1 LAIPERSQ
9 RVQWIRATKDNKQL
23 AERYD
28 AWAEEYD
35 EDLLSYGYKLPA
47 LFMGLVVRHSPSPEG
62 RLLDAGAGTGILGES
77 LHLLGYQNLVTID
90 LSQGMLDVAR
100 NRGAYRELRQVT
112 LGETL
117 DFANDSFAA
126 TVAMGVLTLGHAPPE
141 SLDELVRVTR
151 PGGPIIFSMI
161 NDEIVQHRFRA
172 KQDLLELEGRWSLV
186 EVTALLQI
194 LPYEE
199 PDITHRVFVY
209 RVT

>member
-1 LAIPERSQ
+1 MDIPDRADRLKWIYAI
-9 RVQWIRATKDNKQL
+9 KGNKKL

-28 AWAEEYD
+28 AWAEDYD
-35 EDLLSYGYKLPA
+35 EDLLSYGYKLP
-47 LFMGLVVRHSPSPEG
+47 LVCIGLVVRHAPSPEG

-77 LHLLGYQNLVTID
+77 LHIIGYQNMVAMD
-90 LSQGMLDVAR
+90 LSQGMLDIAR
-100 NRGAYRELRQVT
+100 NKGVYRELRQMT

-117 DFANDSFAA
+117 DFADDSFAA
-126 TVAMGVLTLGHAPPE
+126 TVAMGVLSLGHAPPE

-151 PGGPIIFSMI
+151 PGGSIIFSMI
-161 NDEIVQHRFRA
+161 DNEIVQPKFRA